1 MRDLLKKCIL
11 YLGLVALAWAF
22 PKNTIAK
29 HIIGGEITY
38 NCLGGGDYRFTMRVY
53 RDCAGSGASF
63 DNPAVITIYRQTG
76 NSYQLFRSF
85 TVGLD
90 GSPMPIPAVEMP
102 CMEVPPGICVQG
114 ARYTFTQNLPNLG
127 DTYHIIYQRC
137 CRNNTISNIVSP
149 NSTGATYSI
158 ELTPLAQDLC
168 NDSPTFND
176 FPPILICANQP
187 IDFDHAATDPDGDQ
201 LVYKFCSPVEGGGLA
216 GSPEQPGD
224 PASCEGVAPNPG
236 CPPPFTPVTFLQPNY
251 SFLRPMAG
259 SPVVSINSSTGFIS
273 GVPEFLGQYVVGV
286 CVEEYRN
293 GQLLSVV
300 RRDFQFN
307 VTDCQPLVLPIIE
320 NTVLVNDTFFVTSC
334 GDNSVYLDNNS
345 TRRTNID
352 DFFWEFD
359 VRNNGI
365 QETFDAWSPTV
376 VFPDGIGQYNGKL
389 FLNPGE
395 PCGDTADVVVDIFPG
410 LNSDFSLVYD
420 TCIAGPVT
428 FTDESSTDADSLID
442 WDWTFG
448 EGGMSIEQ
456 NPIYDYRVPGNHL
469 VSLVIED
476 NNGCMDTFQQVIN
489 YFPVPSILVVD
500 PSEILGCAP
509 QLVDINNLSFP
520 IDSTYDILWQ
530 LGDGNTSTAVS
541 PVHLYEN
548 PGTYSVS
555 VDITSPIGCMTDA
568 AWDNLIRIRPT
579 PVADF
584 TCDPETVS
592 SFNSEVTFTDQSID
606 AAFWDWVFGE
616 DGFSFEQNP
625 VYVFPDTGLQTIMQ
639 IVEHPEGCRDTM
651 FKVIDVV
658 PEYRYFLPNAFTPN
672 SDGKNEIFLGKGFF
686 ENIGTFRMIILNR
699 WGELVFESR
708 DPNIGWNGQK
718 YNTGQQSPGGVY
730 VYQVRLTGTRG
741 ETMELKGFVTLLR

>member
-1 MRDLLKKCIL
+1 M
-11 YLGLVALAWAF
+11 
-22 PKNTIAK
+22 TK

-38 NCLGGGDYRFTMRVY
+38 ECLGGGDFRFQMNVY

-63 DNPAVITIYRQTG
+63 DNPAVITIYRQSG
-76 NSYQLFRSF
+76 NSYSFVRSF
-85 TVGLD
+85 TVSLD
-90 GSPMPIPAVEMP
+90 RPPTAIPAIEMP
-102 CMEVPPGICVQG
+102 CMQVPPGICVQG
-114 ARYTFTQNLPNLG
+114 AQYTFEENLPQSN

-137 CRNNTISNIVSP
+137 CRNNTITNINNP
-149 NSTGATYSI
+149 NSTGATYSV
-158 ELTPLAQDLC
+158 ELTPLAQQLC
-168 NDSPTFND
+168 NNSPTFND

-187 IDFDHAATDPDGDQ
+187 IDFDHSATDPDGDE
-201 LVYKFCSPVEGGGLA
+201 LVYEFCSPVEGGGLA
-216 GSPEQPGD
+216 GSAEQPGD
-224 PASCEGVAPNPG
+224 PAACDGVAPNPG
-236 CPPPFTPVTFLQPNY
+236 CPPPFTPVSFVQPNF
-251 SFLRPMAG
+251 SFTRPMSG
-259 SPVVSINSSTGFIS
+259 SPVVSINSSNGFIS

-286 CVEEYRN
+286 CVKEFRN

-334 GDNSVYLDNNS
+334 GDNTVFLENNS
-345 TRRTNID
+345 TQRSNID
-352 DFFWEFD
+352 SHFWEFD
-359 VRNNGI
+359 VRNNGVF
-365 QETFDAWSPTV
+365 ETFSEWSPTV
-376 VFPDGIGQYNGKL
+376 LFPDGIGNYNGKL

-410 LNSDFSLVYD
+410 LESDFTLDYD
-420 TCIAGPVT
+420 TCVAGPVT
-428 FTDESSTDADSLID
+428 FTDLSSTDAESIVD

-448 EGGMSIEQ
+448 EGGSSMDS
-456 NPIYDYRVPGNHL
+456 NPIYEYRVPGNHL
-469 VSLVIED
+469 VSLTIED
-476 NNGCMDTFQQVIN
+476 NNGCKDTFLRIIN
-489 YFPVPSILVVD
+489 YFPVPSLLVVD
-500 PSEILGCAP
+500 PSEVLGCAP

-541 PVHLYEN
+541 PRHLYEN
-548 PGTYSVS
+548 PGTYNVS

-568 AWDNLIRIRPT
+568 AWDGLIRIRPT

-584 TCDPETVS
+584 TCEPPSVT
-592 SFNSEVTFTDQSID
+592 SFDSEVRFTAQSID
-606 AAFWDWVFGE
+606 AAFWDWTFGE
-616 DGFSFEQNP
+616 KGFSFEQNP
-625 VYVFPDTGLQTIMQ
+625 VYVFPDTGLQTVIQ

-699 WGELVFESR
+699 WGELIFESR
-708 DPNIGWNGQK
+708 DPNLGWNGRK
-718 YNTGQQSPGGVY
+718 YNTGEPSPGGVY
-730 VYQVRLTGTRG
+730 VYQVRLSSTRG